1 MGRILAIDYG
11 KKRIGLA
18 ISDSKKTIAL
28 PMKTID
34 TRKTETIAEI
44 KKIVHEYEIEEIVI
58 GLPLLLGGEEGSRA
72 KDVRAFKER
81 LSEVIDLP
89 ISFVDER
96 LTTVEAT
103 ERLREYKDPRKDKEK
118 IDAIAAQLILETYL
132 SSRK

>member
-1 MGRILAIDYG
+1 MGRVLAIDYG
-11 KKRIGLA
+11 KRRIGLA

-34 TRKTETIAEI
+34 TKKRDPIEEI
-44 KKIVHEYEIEEIVI
+44 KNVVKEYEVDEIVI
-58 GLPLLLGGEEGSRA
+58 GMPLLPKGEEGSRA
-72 KDVRAFKER
+72 IEVKLFSDN
-81 LSEVIDLP
+81 LSDALGLP

-103 ERLREYKDPRKDKEK
+103 DRLREYKDPRKNKDK

-132 SSRK
+132 ASRK